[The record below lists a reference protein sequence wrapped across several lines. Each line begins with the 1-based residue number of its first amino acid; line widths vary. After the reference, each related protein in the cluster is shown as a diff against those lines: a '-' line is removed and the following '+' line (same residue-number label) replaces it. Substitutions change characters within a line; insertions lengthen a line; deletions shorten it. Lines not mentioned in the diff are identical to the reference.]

1 MPISFV
7 IKISNTEKN
16 NIVVYRYKDDLHDRL
31 WEPYSNNQWTELS
44 GSLTN
49 DNIIERDDFDL
60 PAVVMSTAVT
70 PTDAN
75 AASLDFY
82 WDADNATDQY
92 YFYMHFLEVQK
103 LAANETRAFNIFLNG
118 KYWYGVVEPTYG
130 QTETIRSRSAGN
142 GAGNGYNKNNISL
155 VQTLNSTL
163 PPIISALE
171 IYVVKDFSQLE
182 TEEDDGMIF
191 I

>member
-60 PAVVMSTAVT
+60 PAVVMDTVVT

-118 KYWYGVVEPTYG
+118 KYWYGAVDTVIQIPYIVDQLG
-130 QTETIRSRSAGN
+130 MDTIKIIFHLFKHQILHFLPSSVLLRFMQL
-142 GAGNGYNKNNISL
+142 KISH
-155 VQTLNSTL
+155 N
-163 PPIISALE
+163 
-171 IYVVKDFSQLE
+171 
-182 TEEDDGMIF
+182 
-191 I
+191 